1 MPRSKTRK
9 HHHDHRLPAN
19 AVKSKKSRSA
29 VSASIVFFGLAGI
42 GIAWFAAGNSDLWLM
57 WLIAGAITGT
67 IMGYFFGHQID
78 RSFSKK

>member
-9 HHHDHRLPAN
+9 HHHDYKAPAN
-19 AVKSKKSRSA
+19 AVKSKKNRSA

-42 GIAWFAAGNSDLWLM
+42 GIAWFAAGNSDLWLI
-57 WLIAGAITGT
+57 WLTAGAIVGS
-67 IMGYFFGHQID
+67 ILGYFFGHQID